1 MNKKQIIIG
10 VVILL
15 VAVAGIVWYLRI
27 SSTMSDVRV
36 ESTVPTNS
44 LAGSGEPIDVKNA
57 NYLIESRE
65 ILLEDGVASAPAAP
79 GSASII
85 RTSVLEG
92 PAFADIDGD
101 NEKDAVVILRDEPGG
116 TGIFYY
122 ISTLLTN
129 NGNEKS
135 SNALLLGDRIRIK
148 EISIDPG
155 VISVKILVRKDEEAM
170 AVAPTIEKILKF
182 KVTAGV
188 LVALE
193 EQS

>member
-1 MNKKQIIIG
+1 M
-10 VVILL
+10 

-116 TGIFYY
+116 TGIFYFV
-122 ISTLLTN
+122 STLLTN
-129 NGNEKS
+129 NGAQRS
-135 SNALLLGDRIRIK
+135 SNSLLLGDRIRIK
-148 EISIDPG
+148 EIAIESGLISI
-155 VISVKILVRKDEEAM
+155 KILDRASGDAM
-170 AVAPTIEKILKF
+170 AVAPSVEKTLTF
-182 KVTAGV
+182 RLNSKV
-188 LVALE
+188 LE
-193 EQS
+193 IVTQ